1 MARISRSGDRR
12 SRSNYGSGRG
22 ALWANRLLKPLG
34 HGGFGCP
41 HIRGLQK
48 GDINFR
54 QIVSVRSD
62 SGIILRCTKE
72 GCRRVLRDGMCGE
85 HGEVEGSEDLRL
97 MMVIDSGVSN
107 ASLLVSREPSSL

>member
-12 SRSNYGSGRG
+12 SRSNCGSGRG
-22 ALWANRLLKPLG
+22 ALRTNRLLKPLG

-41 HIRGLQK
+41 HIGGLQK

-54 QIVSVRSD
+54 QNCFGEVGLWDNLEVHQGGLPQSSQ
-62 SGIILRCTKE
+62 
-72 GCRRVLRDGMCGE
+72 DGMCGE

-97 MMVIDSGVSN
+97 MMVIDSGVLN
-107 ASLLVSREPSSL
+107 ASLLVSRSLRSL